1 MITEF
6 AREQLAQRGVRILVP
21 GERDRVVVRL
31 SEEKN
36 GTEDQEA
43 SEQPEKEQQYEEECG
58 KKEYITASV
67 GERCEVCVW
76 ANYQCFNHYLYSIIV
91 LFKILN

>member
-1 MITEF
+1 MPSSIRCAVITEF

-36 GTEDQEA
+36 GTVEQEA
-43 SEQPEKEQQYEEECG
+43 SEQLENEQRKEEEADE
-58 KKEYITASV
+58 KEYIVASV
-67 GERCEVCVW
+67 GERCEVCV
-76 ANYQCFNHYLYSIIV
+76 C
-91 LFKILN
+91 